1 MSARS
6 YFIGLVVFAGLMLP
20 TLGSLLHRVGHGEGD
35 FNEFRGDGRIALE
48 TRRLGA
54 ELPLPYP
61 PTARPLFM
69 LMAMPPTR
77 AAAAGWWAL
86 QVWMYWQSAVWV
98 VRRAV
103 RVSPKRAWLAA
114 LAVIGL
120 VLVGVVSD
128 LTVGQLTALVLFC
141 VTGAFELAE
150 RGRGIAAG
158 VLLGVTLV
166 VKPLP
171 VVLLP
176 YFALRRQW
184 RVLIG
189 AAACWVV
196 LGPLLLTA
204 IFGWEQVR
212 GGWRH
217 FGGSTAGP
225 RSPWT
230 FFKTW
235 AERPGEIET
244 YRRSGFAST
253 LVRLLRPVD
262 YDAGGKS
269 VSVATVP
276 PAGLMA
282 IWLAVA
288 GGLGAWAAW
297 QAYRAQRDAER
308 ATCAFAGFV
317 GVMLLAN
324 PHFISYWLAFPMLPA
339 AVSLGAII
347 GADAPRN
354 RRTAAIALA
363 IWFGTLFLFAFP
375 ACRAAGSVVVG
386 IAALTIVALLRSG
399 RGAKA

>member
-6 YFIGLVVFAGLMLP
+6 YVIGLVVFAVLMLP

-35 FNEFRGDGRIALE
+35 FSEFREDGRIALE

-69 LMAMPPTR
+69 VMAIPPAR
-77 AAAAGWWAL
+77 VAVAGWWVL
-86 QVWMYWQSAVWV
+86 QVWMYWQSAVWIA
-98 VRRAV
+98 RRAV
-103 RVSPKRAWLAA
+103 RASPKREWLAA

-120 VLVGVVSD
+120 TLVGVVSD

-150 RGRGIAAG
+150 RRRGFIGGA
-158 VLLGVTLV
+158 LLGVSLL

-176 YFALRRQW
+176 YYALRRQW
-184 RVLIG
+184 SVLVG
-189 AAACWVV
+189 AGACWVV
-196 LGPLLLTA
+196 LGPLLLTT
-204 IFGWEQVR
+204 IFGWDQLR
-212 GGWRH
+212 DGWRH

-230 FFKTW
+230 FFTAW
-235 AERPGEIET
+235 AGRPGEIET
-244 YRRSGFAST
+244 YRRSGLAST
-253 LVRLLRPVD
+253 LVRLLRPVE
-262 YDAGGKS
+262 YAPGKS
-269 VSVATVP
+269 VSIATI
-276 PAGLMA
+276 PAAGMMA
-282 IWLAVA
+282 IWLAVV

-297 QAYRAQRDAER
+297 RALRAKSDER
-308 ATCAFAGFV
+308 ALCAFAGFS

-339 AVSLGAII
+339 AVTLGAIT
-347 GADAPRN
+347 GVDSPRD
-354 RRTAAIALA
+354 RRTAAIALLV
-363 IWFGTLFLFAFP
+363 WFVTLVLFAFP
-375 ACRAAGSVVVG
+375 ACRAAGSVVLG
-386 IAALTIVALLRSG
+386 ITALTVSVLLRSG
-399 RGAKA
+399 RGTKA